1 MDEVEV
7 WTRDRQP
14 MRGHMLFHITNQ
26 NCGADHLSQD
36 AGHHQATVYK
46 AARSLSRSYG
56 SAWMRQYVL
65 LLPTM
70 YTINLTHFPAGQK
83 PEEEQHQLPPLENV
97 PQDRGASQA
106 ELDSTTTL
114 LSLYIMFT
122 HATADIR
129 NSITEGVGI
138 TLGHSLAFRGHDICI

>member
-1 MDEVEV
+1 MAWKSGLATDSPCGD
-7 WTRDRQP
+7 T
-14 MRGHMLFHITNQ
+14 LFSIAYLNF
-26 NCGADHLSQD
+26 GADEFSQD

-106 ELDSTTTL
+106 ELDTTTTL
-114 LSLYIMFT
+114 LSLC
-122 HATADIR
+122 
-129 NSITEGVGI
+129 
-138 TLGHSLAFRGHDICI
+138 TLCIPMQRQTYEIASRKELGLLWVMVWRFGGMTFVYR